1 LNPNAIHR
9 SNEEFPVG
17 QVAYLYCTCVR
28 EATSVRVARELQKKG
43 IRVAV
48 IRGGLRAWTK
58 AGLPVEAVPA
68 EEIAA
73 LPVFG

>member
-1 LNPNAIHR
+1 
-9 SNEEFPVG
+9 
-17 QVAYLYCTCVR
+17 
-28 EATSVRVARELQKKG
+28 VRVARELQKKG

-48 IRGGLRAWTK
+48 IRGGLRGWTK